1 MRITYTG
8 TPLPQDRESLFWFNV
23 LEIPPK
29 SKNVDKENLNQLQ
42 LAFRTRIKFFFRPDG
57 LKGTPGDAAKGLTW
71 TQKKDGNAIKLVAHN
86 SSPYNISV
94 STVTFKTG
102 PKTYEVIHQ
111 AVAPFSDAVM
121 TIKGLASVEN
131 GSVEYDAINDYGG
144 TDHYETGLK

>member
-1 MRITYTG
+1 M
-8 TPLPQDRESLFWFNV
+8 
-23 LEIPPK
+23 
-29 SKNVDKENLNQLQ
+29 DKENLNQLQ